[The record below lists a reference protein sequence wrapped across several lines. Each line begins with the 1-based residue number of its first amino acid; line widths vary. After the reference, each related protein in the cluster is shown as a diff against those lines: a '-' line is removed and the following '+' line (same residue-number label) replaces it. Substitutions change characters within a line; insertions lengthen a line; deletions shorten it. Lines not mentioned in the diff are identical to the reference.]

1 MAFRLQPR
9 CNQRRPSCAKRFR
22 YTSHCF
28 HLAFPISSNERACV
42 CIFFSHT
49 AYARF
54 NNIYIFPITFTLQ
67 ICNSSAA
74 IKRSIW
80 CRNGDLTIRSPLE
93 HARCGGPTT
102 YVIEFLVAARQS
114 SAGRCAVAI
123 HFHAKQCASDD
134 AHWTSA
140 CPIKGPE
147 MGQPYKVSLIVIR
160 FFFVLFCLACRL
172 FFHVF
177 FPRTL
182 VSPSGRNALVYLFTF
197 LRWPSSSLVS
207 VISVVIII
215 SNSAQADGFV

>member
-1 MAFRLQPR
+1 MYVYFFLS
-9 CNQRRPSCAKRFR
+9 PS
-22 YTSHCF
+22 
-28 HLAFPISSNERACV
+28 
-42 CIFFSHT
+42 

-80 CRNGDLTIRSPLE
+80 CRNGDLTIRSPTRSM
-93 HARCGGPTT
+93 RCGPTT

-160 FFFVLFCLACRL
+160 FFLFL
-172 FFHVF
+172 FGVPVVF
-177 FPRTL
+177 
-182 VSPSGRNALVYLFTF
+182 SLFS
-197 LRWPSSSLVS
+197 R
-207 VISVVIII
+207 
-215 SNSAQADGFV
+215 GH